1 MVGKSEWKRVFD
13 ARNTAEVARGHA
25 RVDAAFAVEVQPASL
40 GATSPSPSKPPPRK
54 AFEAA
59 LARAEGLVAGAVG
72 LDEDGARALVA
83 EGIASTYPADPKDGS
98 PLGTSAA
105 DSLTLKA
112 LMSPVKG
119 APGYSLEDDRQLHL
133 KERIGEGEDSRRQG
147 RATVWPSSV

>member
-1 MVGKSEWKRVFD
+1 MLGKSEWKRVFD

-25 RVDAAFAVEVQPASL
+25 KVDADFTSAMQAASL
-40 GATSPSPSKPPPRK
+40 GATSPSPRK

-59 LARAEGLVAGAVG
+59 LKRDEGIVAEAVG
-72 LDEDGARALVA
+72 LDEDVARALVA
-83 EGIASTYPADPKDGS
+83 EGIASTYPADPEDGS

-105 DSLTLKA
+105 NSLTLKA